1 MIRLCLLDK
10 FKLSLLRNLMFVLVV
25 VGWQNA
31 NAENSKGSNVFGQ
44 LACNDDIQISLDEN
58 CRATINPDMVLEGS
72 GIVNDAYTV
81 IVRDWATNAIID
93 VDPATPGS
101 QVGAAQIKRHLQITV
116 REVAPPYNSCWGRAY
131 VEDKLAPVITCPADA
146 TVTCMDPITTTALG
160 VATVV
165 ELCGGHT
172 TNYYDV
178 VSKGSCALGY
188 DKIISRYWVAVD
200 ASGNRDTCVQT
211 IRVNYV
217 PLSAVVF
224 PPHFD
229 GLTTVG
235 HTAMLSCDA
244 KIDKSKDISSHLVP
258 FPTCVDD
265 YLLDAAHLAATGA
278 RRPKVL
284 GWNCLDSGPYAGH
297 PNPKSVYYPANLP
310 CWGADVHT
318 MWAGTGEPAAT
329 GCANVAV
336 TYKDLRIDIAKPG
349 CDAGPVGCYK
359 LLRTWTLLDWCT
371 GEVLDSHQII
381 KVADTEG
388 PKVLYPDHLDVST
401 DIWKCEGRWE
411 VPPAWIV
418 DNCSNEVHY
427 SVRVDNGTVLGNETA
442 GFIVVNLPLGIQ
454 NAYIVAED
462 CCGNITE
469 KLVVINVVDDI
480 APTAV
485 CDQKTVVS
493 ITGNLSPGQNFAKI
507 YAETFND
514 GSHDNCAP
522 HLFFKVL
529 RMDEMDGTPHGTS
542 KPSTVCNGANGDD
555 DTFITGSQSYFDDY
569 VRFCCSDVG
578 TTVRVVFR
586 VFDVDPGVGPVS
598 PSRFSSAPLAG
609 RFNDCM
615 VEVEVQNKTAPT
627 VVAPPDVV
635 VSCMFW
641 FDVTKLTDV
650 NDATFG
656 KIVNDVA
663 WRKNVKTLD
672 VVCNYYCLPNP
683 ISLYNPASPAGV
695 KACGFFNSLFSP
707 AHPDNKYEL
716 LWGLD
721 GYVLSGCGVTPSI
734 SVTDR
739 RTCGTGRIER
749 TFSAPGPNNT
759 TITAKQTIWV
769 VDCDPF
775 YISPDRCDLTD
786 DITWPDCGGQGTLVT
801 GCGANTSPDAI
812 GRPRIENG
820 ADDNCALI
828 AIEYR
833 DEVFTIEPD
842 ACLKILRKWIVIDWC
857 QYDPNINATNGR
869 WEHTQV
875 IKVNDSKAPSV
886 TCAVGPCEPAV
897 INPATNLC
905 VGHIRLTAVGRDTCT
920 PEDWLFY
927 EYKIDAFNDG
937 SIDYTVGR
945 LTRRQYAAG
954 EVPSVRNNPFADNR
968 NNPFDASGTYPIGK
982 HKITWYVEDGCG
994 NVGTCSNI
1002 FEVKDCKAPTPYC
1015 LTGLITVP
1023 MPSSGCVDIWA
1034 KDLDAGSYDN
1044 CTPKSRLKFY
1054 FDGDTSRKSRRVCCE
1069 DFRRAGANDELII
1082 DVQVWVEDEEGN
1094 KDYCSTVI
1102 IVQDNLNICPN
1113 SGTNIARI
1121 NGEMRT
1127 ETGDMTKDASTDL
1140 YFNGNVMKNA
1150 MTTTTGKYSFLD
1162 LTLNQEYM
1170 VKPVRNNDLLNGV
1183 TTADIVKIQK
1193 HILGVESLST
1203 PYKLIAAD
1211 VNKSGGITAADIS
1224 EIRKA
1229 ILGVNATFS
1238 KSNSWEF
1245 VPANYTFADAT
1256 NPWAYPNFVNAKLT
1270 TEQNIV
1276 DFIAVKIGDVNN
1288 SVVAGVN
1295 GAATTRS
1302 NETLVLE
1309 VEQAKLQAGQTYK
1322 MNVRSSNFTN
1332 INGYQFTMNF
1342 DQSTLEF
1349 VGVSAG
1355 ALAINESNFGLNKVS
1370 QGIITTSWNSNN
1382 AISVTNTEVLFTVE
1396 FVAKNNVDLTK
1407 SIAITSDV
1415 TKAEAY
1421 NSSLQSMNIELAGR
1435 SNVGVAETSIFELYQ
1450 NTPNPFAKETVIEF
1464 RLPEAAPATLTIYD
1478 VTGKVHLIQTIE
1490 GQKGLNSIQIDRNKL
1505 SGVGMFYY
1513 QLDANTH
1520 TATKRMLII
1529 E

>member
-1 MIRLCLLDK
+1 MIRLCLLEK

-31 NAENSKGSNVFGQ
+31 NAENSKGSNVLGQ

-58 CRATINPDMVLEGS
+58 CLATINPDMVLEGA
-72 GIVNDAYTV
+72 GIVNAAYTV
-81 IVRDWATNAIID
+81 VVRDWVTNAIID

-101 QVGAAQIKRHLQITV
+101 QIGAAQIKRHLQITV
-116 REVAPPYNSCWGRAY
+116 REVAPPYNSCWGRAF
-131 VEDKLAPVITCPADA
+131 VEDKLAPVLTCPADV
-146 TVTCMDPITTTALG
+146 TITCMDPITTSALG
-160 VATVV
+160 VATYV
-165 ELCGGHT
+165 EECGGAT
-172 TNYYDV
+172 LSYRDV
-178 VSKGSCALGY
+178 IAKGSCALGY
-188 DKIISRYWVAVD
+188 DKIISRYWIVVD
-200 ASGNRDTCVQT
+200 ASGNRDTCIQS

-224 PPHFD
+224 PEHFD
-229 GLTTVG
+229 GLALPG
-235 HTAMLSCDA
+235 HTSMLSCDA
-244 KIDKSKDISSHLVP
+244 KIDKTKDVSSHFLP
-258 FPTCVDD
+258 SPTCVDD
-265 YLLDAAHLAATGA
+265 YLVDAAHFLATGV

-284 GWNCLDSGPYAGH
+284 GWNCLDSGPYVGH
-297 PNPKSVYYPANLP
+297 PSPKSVYYPANGT
-310 CWGADVHT
+310 CWAADVNV
-318 MWAGTGEPAAT
+318 MWAGTGEPSVT
-329 GCANVAV
+329 GCTNIAV
-336 TYKDLRIDIAKPG
+336 TYKDLRIDIAKSG

-359 LLRTWTLLDWCT
+359 LLRQWTMLDWCT
-371 GEVLDSHQII
+371 GAVLDSNQII
-381 KVADTEG
+381 KVMDSKG
-388 PKVLYPDHLDVST
+388 PEILYPDNLNVST

-427 SVRVDNGTVLGNETA
+427 SVRVENGTVLGNETT

-469 KLVVINVVDDI
+469 KLVVINVVDDV

-493 ITGNLSPGQNFAKI
+493 ITGNLSPGQNYAKI

-514 GSHDNCAP
+514 GSHDNCAQ

-542 KPSTVCNGANGDD
+542 KSSTVCNGANGDD
-555 DTFITGSQSYFDDY
+555 DTFLTGSQSYFDDH
-569 VRFCCSDVG
+569 VRFCCADVG

-586 VFDVDPGVGPVS
+586 VFDVDPGTGPIA
-598 PSRFSSAPLAG
+598 PGRFTTGPLVG

-615 VEVEVQNKTAPT
+615 VDVEVQNKTAPT

-641 FDVTKLTDV
+641 FDLTKLTDI

-656 KIVNDVA
+656 KIVNDIA

-672 VVCNYYCLPNP
+672 VVCNYYCLANP
-683 ISLYNPASPAGV
+683 ITLYNPASPAGV

-721 GYVLSGCGVTPSI
+721 GYVLSGCGVTPTITVS
-734 SVTDR
+734 DKR
-739 RTCGTGRIER
+739 ACGAGKVER

-759 TITAKQTIWV
+759 TVSAKQTIWV

-775 YISPDRCDLTD
+775 YISPDRCDRND
-786 DITWPDCGGQGTLVT
+786 DITWPDCAGSGTLVT
-801 GCGANTSPDAI
+801 GCGADTSPEVI
-812 GRPRIENG
+812 GRPKIENG

-857 QYDPNINATNGR
+857 QYDPNFGPAGR
-869 WEHTQV
+869 WEHTQI
-875 IKVNDSKAPSV
+875 IKVNDNKAPSV

-927 EYKIDAFNDG
+927 EYKIDAFNNG
-937 SIDYTVGR
+937 SIDYTVGK

-954 EVPSVRNNPFADNR
+954 DIPSVRNNPFADNK
-968 NNPFDASGTYPIGK
+968 NNPFDASGIYPIGI

-994 NVGTCSNI
+994 NVGSCSNL

-1015 LTGLITVP
+1015 LTGIITVP

-1034 KDLDAGSYDN
+1034 KDLDFGSYDN

-1054 FDGDTSRKSRRVCCE
+1054 FDGDTSKKSRRVCCE
-1069 DFRRAGANDELII
+1069 DFKKANANDELQIT
-1082 DVQVWVEDEEGN
+1082 VQMWVEDEEGN
-1094 KDYCSTVI
+1094 KDFCTTLI

-1113 SGTNIARI
+1113 TGTNLARI
-1121 NGEMRT
+1121 TGELRT
-1127 ETGDMTKDASTDL
+1127 ETGDMTANGSTDL
-1140 YFNGNVMKNA
+1140 YQNGNVMKNTI
-1150 MTTTTGKYSFLD
+1150 TTGTGKYTFLD
-1162 LTLNQEYM
+1162 LSLNNEYM
-1170 VKPVRNNDLLNGV
+1170 VKPERTDNIDNGI
-1183 TTADIVKIQK
+1183 TTADILKIQK
-1193 HILGVESLST
+1193 HILGIDALNS

-1211 VNKSGGITAADIS
+1211 VNKSGTITAADMS
-1224 EIRKA
+1224 EIRKL
-1229 ILGVNATFS
+1229 ILGVTNTFTKS
-1238 KSNSWEF
+1238 KSWEF
-1245 VPANYTFADAT
+1245 VPAAYNFADPK
-1256 NPWAYPNFVNAKLT
+1256 NPWTYPNFVSAKLLNENNT
-1270 TEQNIV
+1270 I
-1276 DFIAVKIGDVNN
+1276 DFIAVKMGDVNN
-1288 SVVAGVN
+1288 SVVASAQGT
-1295 GAATTRS
+1295 ATTRS
-1302 NETLVLE
+1302 SEKLVFE
-1309 VEQAKLQAGQTYK
+1309 VENKTLTAGQTYK
-1322 MNVRSSNFTN
+1322 MDVTSSNFNN
-1332 INGYQFTMNF
+1332 INGYQFTLKF
-1342 DQSTLEF
+1342 DNNALEF
-1349 VGVSAG
+1349 NKLNSGS
-1355 ALAINESNFGLNKVS
+1355 LNLDESNFGFNRVS
-1370 QGIITTSWNSNN
+1370 EGLLTTSWNATKAN
-1382 AISVTNTEVLFTVE
+1382 SVNPNEVLFTIE
-1396 FVAKNNVDLTK
+1396 FTVKNNIEVAKAF
-1407 SIAITSDV
+1407 AITSDV

-1421 NSSLQSMNIELAGR
+1421 SNAAEPMSVEMTSRSSQ
-1435 SNVGVAETSIFELYQ
+1435 GVVETGVFELYQ

-1464 RLPEAAPATLTIYD
+1464 RLAESAAATLTIYD
-1478 VTGKVHLIQTIE
+1478 ITGKVHFIQNID
-1490 GQKGLNSIQIDRNKL
+1490 GQKGLNSVKVDRSKL
-1505 SGVGMFYY
+1505 NGAGMFYY
-1513 QLDANTH
+1513 QLDANSH
-1520 TATKRMLII
+1520 TATKRMLIL